1 MSVVSLYADNGPTET
16 SGIPEER
23 TILQLRVYDRAAGS
37 VNS

>member
-1 MSVVSLYADNGPTET
+1 MSVVGLYADNGPTET

-23 TILQLRVYDRAAGS
+23 TIPQLRVYDRAAGS